1 MPRVKS
7 FATLLALAALLT
19 ASSLAAG
26 AKEKVSLR
34 EFTERL
40 PTRVSDKEGTPG
52 DMVNFVLVGSQ
63 EKIETT
69 LKAAGWKPV
78 DRSPTEAAVRIFE
91 SILNKRAYTELPMS
105 ELFLFGRAQDF
116 GYARADPVAVIVER
130 HHFRL
135 WKSAWKT
142 SDGDTIWIG
151 AGTHDIGFEEDRR
164 TGDITHR
171 IDPEVDKER
180 DFIAATLRETG
191 RVAGFGYLRLPVPVR
206 EATTAHGGP
215 YRSDGRVLVLLLK

>member
-1 MPRVKS
+1 MLPLKRS
-7 FATLLALAALLT
+7 ATLLALGALLAGAT
-19 ASSLAAG
+19 LMAS
-26 AKEKVSLR
+26 AKEKLSLP
-34 EFTERL
+34 EFIKRL
-40 PTRVSDKEGTPG
+40 PTRVADKQGTPG

-63 EKIETT
+63 EQIEKA

-78 DRSPTEAAVRIFE
+78 DRTPAEAAVRIVE

-116 GYARADPVAVIVER
+116 GYARADPVAVVAER

-135 WKSAWKT
+135 WKSPWKT
-142 SDGDTIWIG
+142 TSGDTIWIG
-151 AGTHDIGFEEDRR
+151 GGTHDIGFEEDRR

-180 DFIAATLRETG
+180 EFIAATLREAG
-191 RVAGFGYLRLPVPVR
+191 RVAGFGYLRLPTPVR
-206 EATTAHGGP
+206 EANTAHGGP
-215 YRSDGRVLVLLLK
+215 YRSNGRVLVVILK